1 METLTKSEK
10 NEKIEVIRIPPHLTT
25 ETEELLPRLG
35 ELPLPVQLVF
45 RALQHFADRAA
56 NGADVHVTCYD
67 DNAYLR
73 VATKKSVFLFEQT
86 HENTY
91 LLYFERQR
99 GATEIIKR
107 VLIRCD
113 EETAKKIVKVL
124 YSVFEDAV
132 ENGNIDIRPIVE
144 LFCIE
149 AQQQPQPQ

>member
-1 METLTKSEK
+1 MGETLTK
-10 NEKIEVIRIPPHLTT
+10 NIEVVRGTPHFVA
-25 ETEELLPRLG
+25 ETEEALSRLR
-35 ELPLPVQLVF
+35 ELPLPVQVVL
-45 RALQHFADRAA
+45 RALQHFADKASDS
-56 NGADVHVTCYD
+56 ADIYITYYD
-67 DNAYLR
+67 SNTYLR
-73 VATKKSVFLFEQT
+73 VATKKSVFLFEQI

-99 GATEIIKR
+99 GATELIKK
-107 VLIRCD
+107 VLIHCD

-132 ENGNIDIRPIVE
+132 ENGNIDVRPVVE